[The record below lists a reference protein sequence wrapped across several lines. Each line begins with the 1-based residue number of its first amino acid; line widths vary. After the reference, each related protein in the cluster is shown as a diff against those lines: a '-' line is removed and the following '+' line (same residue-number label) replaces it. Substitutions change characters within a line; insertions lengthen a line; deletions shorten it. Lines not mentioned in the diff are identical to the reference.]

1 MEKEQELLQKQKL
14 AKVSLREWRDALN
27 KLSRHITWRLK
38 AQIIE
43 NENETPE
50 VVGGLTAHGAHSE
63 HHLGEN
69 ALNYYTKEAILKLY
83 ECRWEWQERFTLS
96 QQLIRIVDRLIEN
109 EHDKYV
115 EVVVRTPE
123 ETNPKY
129 MEALQEF
136 GQEMQRHT
144 TQVDKDYQRICAAVK
159 GDAELE
165 AFVDAISDCA
175 PHALDD
181 GASGR
186 IMPLVCERMGIT
198 PQQAYN
204 LNKRLKRKMNH

>member
-38 AQIIE
+38 AQIIK

-115 EVVVRTPE
+115 EVVVRAPE

-186 IMPLVCERMGIT
+186 IMPLVCARMGIT